1 MIILV
6 EKGFLQKLLIKKKI
20 NLPIQEYELDDDV
33 VKESERIK
41 LKKIEEGEAI
51 EVKEFRKVYDV

>member
-6 EKGFLQKLLIKKKI
+6 EKGFFQKLLIKKKI

-41 LKKIEEGEAI
+41 LKKIDEGDAI

>member
-1 MIILV
+1 VIILV
-6 EKGFLQKLLIKKKI
+6 EKGFFQKLLIKKKI

-41 LKKIEEGEAI
+41 LKKIDEGEAI

>member
-41 LKKIEEGEAI
+41 LKKIDEGEAI

>member
-6 EKGFLQKLLIKKKI
+6 EKGFFQKLLIKKKI

-41 LKKIEEGEAI
+41 LKKIDEGEAI
-51 EVKEFRKVYDV
+51 EVKEFRKGYDV

>member
-6 EKGFLQKLLIKKKI
+6 EKGFFQKLLIKKKI

>member
-6 EKGFLQKLLIKKKI
+6 EKGFFQKLLIKKKI
-20 NLPIQEYELDDDV
+20 NLPIQDYELDDDV
-33 VKESERIK
+33 VNESERIK
-41 LKKIEEGEAI
+41 LKKIDEGEAI

>member
-1 MIILV
+1 MIFLV
-6 EKGFLQKLLIKKKI
+6 EKGFFQKLLIKKKI

-41 LKKIEEGEAI
+41 LKKIDEGEAI

>member
-6 EKGFLQKLLIKKKI
+6 EKGFFQKLLIKKKI

-41 LKKIEEGEAI
+41 LKKIDEGEAI

>member
-6 EKGFLQKLLIKKKI
+6 EKGFFQKLLIKKKI

-41 LKKIEEGEAI
+41 LKKIDR
-51 EVKEFRKVYDV
+51 F